1 MTINKAAEEVI
12 KLAKAKGFPHQMK
25 DMDFLLRR
33 IEDETKE
40 AKIELGRLNYNN
52 LRKELTDTLIQV
64 IQALAVIDTD
74 VEGAFKETMK
84 KNWKR
89 EWK

>member
-1 MTINKAAEEVI
+1 MNKAAIQVM

-40 AKIELGRLNYNN
+40 AKIELGRLNYSN
-52 LRKELTDTLIQV
+52 LRKELIDTLIQV
-64 IQALAVIDTD
+64 LQALAVMDMDI
-74 VEGAFKETMK
+74 EGAFKETMRE
-84 KNWKR
+84 NWKR